1 MTVRHYI
8 PLVKTFAL
16 VIGLCCTLLLTTVE
30 GEPTRHVKFL
40 VVGAGPAGIQA
51 AYFLDKYNMDYVVLE
66 RADHPGS
73 FFDEFPRSRTLTSTN
88 KRHHA
93 AGTSADARLRH
104 DQHSLLHEPVD
115 AADALLFGDVA
126 GDAYHPSASSVP
138 LYLSAFVERHG
149 LEVLYSHTVVSVS
162 RASAS
167 APFHVRYHDGSSG
180 SDGELTADVVLM
192 GTGVAP
198 RHTQLRNGTDL
209 VRYYDTFST
218 DLESYIDKE
227 VLIISTEGRDAFEIA
242 DMLEEYSAHTHFST
256 TALPVGAFETH
267 YPGDA
272 SAVHLN
278 MLDKYQLKSLDA
290 MFAAPAR
297 PIAQFRL
304 VKNTKTHKI
313 EFVDYISPSEVNST
327 GVKRFAGAPVR
338 RGYDVAIVCDGWEF
352 DDSVFDKKTIQ
363 PRLTMD
369 KRLPVTTSMFE
380 SSNVQGLFFIG
391 ALMHA
396 RDYAVGS
403 GGHVHGFRY
412 LIRTLVRHL
421 REKHMHVPYPSQS
434 VKVKKDVSMLSQHVL
449 RRLSTTSSIF
459 SASYHLCDL
468 FVLPRANSLVRSK
481 VTVLEDVF
489 FDGVFSG
496 LTTNWTQPADKFIM
510 LSMEYGDGYQGPAAM
525 RGSDVRTDVPHFL
538 LARRSTIYPF
548 DESPDIEHR
557 RLFGSTTF
565 EVASDKKALSES
577 DRASKKAQFDHT
589 IHGPQFIR
597 QLRSTFPDPTRA
609 NESVVAETGVGH
621 FHPVLRAWTQRKTGE
636 GVLVSQRHLDTDLG
650 LYDWG
655 NGRPDVK
662 EAVERALTDMMEK
675 LMHGDGKK
683 VASAADEL

>member
-192 GTGVAP
+192 GTG
-198 RHTQLRNGTDL
+198 LRPFKPTLFSGSEH
-209 VRYYDTFST
+209 VEWYDTMSW
-218 DLESYIDKE
+218 DAEKYIDKE
-227 VLIISTEGRDAFEIA
+227 VIVFGGGNAAFEIA
-242 DMLEEYSAHTHFST
+242 DMLEDVTAHTHMASSR
-256 TALPVGAFETH
+256 PPRYAFETH
-267 YPGDA
+267 YVGDVRA
-272 SAVHLN
+272 QYLN
-278 MLDKYQLKSLDA
+278 LFDKYQLKSLDA
-290 MFAAPAR
+290 VMMASRAEDISVNANVPAR
-297 PIAQFRL
+297 DPARL
-304 VKNTKTHKI
+304 
-313 EFVDYISPSEVNST
+313 FVRYQNDTSYDLVGPTRN
-327 GVKRFAGAPVR
+327 
-338 RGYDVAIVCDGWEF
+338 GYHHVFMAFGWEAAGL
-352 DDSVFDKKTIQ
+352 DILAPDLQ
-363 PRLTMD
+363 PRVHNRT
-369 KRLPVTTSMFE
+369 RLPVTTSMFE

-421 REKHMHVPYPSQS
+421 RDGRKMFSS
-434 VKVKKDVSMLSQHVL
+434 DSGGFALSQRL
-449 RRLSTTSSIF
+449 RTTSSLWNN
-459 SASYHLCDL
+459 AGVLCDVL
-468 FVLPRANSLVRSK
+468 RSGGAVYYDVPCAYVVSPLLLSNNINNKNDTFSNSVLKTLSLEFGDKYHGIGVMLKSGTRSDLPNCVLQKRSVSLPWEEDPDEEYYRRFVFSLANNGTHVDLRPPISPREKRLGNAEDAEDDDVFGGK
-481 VTVLEDVF
+481 VTAYAAFLRQHFPPDTTLSRTL
-489 FDGVFSG
+489 FSD
-496 LTTNWTQPADKFIM
+496 P
-510 LSMEYGDGYQGPAAM
+510 P
-525 RGSDVRTDVPHFL
+525 
-538 LARRSTIYPF
+538 
-548 DESPDIEHR
+548 
-557 RLFGSTTF
+557 RL
-565 EVASDKKALSES
+565 
-577 DRASKKAQFDHT
+577 
-589 IHGPQFIR
+589 
-597 QLRSTFPDPTRA
+597 
-609 NESVVAETGVGH
+609 
-621 FHPVLRAWTQRKTGE
+621 HPVLRTYKYNVNDGSGVWT
-636 GVLVSQRHLDTDLG
+636 LVESNHLPSDELG
-650 LYDWG
+650 LWEREADV
-655 NGRPDVK
+655 NGD
-662 EAVERALTDMMEK
+662 TN
-675 LMHGDGKK
+675 
-683 VASAADEL
+683 